1 MPTGLKSLLFGL
13 SLIVTLPFAAA
24 QTEDNL
30 PRINLYTENYG
41 EFNYSLDGRNFA
53 HFRDDIGGD
62 STDVV
67 KLMFE
72 RAGIDY
78 RMRLRAWSVS
88 YERALERPNHGV
100 FSTARTDFRENLFE
114 WVGPVG
120 QYSWIL
126 LKRTGNPLT
135 VNSLEDLRNLRI
147 GGYRGDAATTYL
159 QNQGF
164 SVSDLPNESLN
175 AQRLAQD
182 QIDVWVTSDVNGYKI
197 AAETGYPE
205 VEEAFRIRTVGLY
218 LAMNP
223 LTDSTVLSRL
233 QAAYD
238 ELVASGEVELR

>member
-1 MPTGLKSLLFGL
+1 MPTGLKVLLFGL
-13 SLIVTLPFAAA
+13 SLVLAIPTALA
-24 QTEDNL
+24 EDTL

-41 EFNYSLDGRNFA
+41 EFNFSLDGRDFA
-53 HFRDDIGGD
+53 HFRDDIGGE
-62 STDVV
+62 STEVV
-67 KLMFE
+67 KRMFD
-72 RAGIDY
+72 RAGVDY

-88 YERALERPNHGV
+88 YERAMERPNHGV

-126 LKRTGNPLT
+126 LKRSGNPLT
-135 VNSLEDLRNLRI
+135 VNSLEDIRNLRI
-147 GGYRGDAATTYL
+147 GGYQGDAATTYL

-164 SVSDLPNESLN
+164 DVSALPNESLN
-175 AQRLAQD
+175 AQRLAQN
-182 QIDVWVTSDVNGYKI
+182 QIDVWVTSDVNGFKI
-197 AAETGYPE
+197 AEETGFPE

-223 LTDSTVLSRL
+223 LTNSAVLSRL

-238 ELVASGEVELR
+238 ELVASGEIQLR